1 MKLMRTLVIKVCY
14 YIMQIGE
21 EVAVSD
27 IVYVVMQ
34 AFLVIRFLI
43 LDMVAKKGAL
53 NVNYIQALAPCTLFK
68 SKPGTNKSGRLFDC
82 CFG

>member
-1 MKLMRTLVIKVCY
+1 MIKVCY

-43 LDMVAKKGAL
+43 LDMVAKKEAL
-53 NVNYIQALAPCTLFK
+53 YVNYIQALAPCTLFK